1 MAAPSRGRVRD
12 VYLRLLGVI
21 FLAAFLSLLVQVRL
35 LLGREGLLPAATYV
49 DAIRRL
55 GFFAAPTVFWLD
67 ASDRALVGAAVAG
80 AILSFGLILNVA
92 PRWCLV
98 ALWALYVSFV
108 NVGQEFLSFQWD
120 NLLLEAA
127 FFTLFVTPRGFRPK
141 RPPEPHPIG
150 VFLMLWLV
158 FRMNFESGAAKL
170 LTGDPTWRNLTAMV
184 AYYETAPLPTWA
196 GWYAHQAPVWAQR
209 VSAGYTM
216 LVELVLAPLVW
227 GPARVRRIV
236 FAAIAAM
243 QAMIVLTSNY
253 GFFNYLT
260 LALALFVLDDRDF
273 GRITARLGRPLLPAP
288 PRVPSRARTALLGA
302 VAAILVPVS
311 VIPFLPFFRVSR
323 FARAERALDTVRSIN
338 AYHLFAHMTL
348 VRKEVVIEGSADGE
362 SWEPYEFRFKPG
374 DPSRPPPFVAPHQP
388 RVDFQLWFLLLGG
401 PPRALYFNRLLERL
415 LTMPATVAPLFARD
429 PFPETPPRLI
439 RVAFYRYRFTDA
451 ATRRATG
458 AWWSREP
465 LGYSRPL
472 AAGDVRGRP

>member
-1 MAAPSRGRVRD
+1 
-12 VYLRLLGVI
+12 
-21 FLAAFLSLLVQVRL
+21 
-35 LLGREGLLPAATYV
+35 
-49 DAIRRL
+49 
-55 GFFAAPTVFWLD
+55 
-67 ASDRALVGAAVAG
+67 
-80 AILSFGLILNVA
+80 
-92 PRWCLV
+92 
-98 ALWALYVSFV
+98 
-108 NVGQEFLSFQWD
+108 
-120 NLLLEAA
+120 
-127 FFTLFVTPRGFRPK
+127 
-141 RPPEPHPIG
+141 
-150 VFLMLWLV
+150 ML
-158 FRMNFESGAAKL
+158 
-170 LTGDPTWRNLTAMV
+170 T
-184 AYYETAPLPTWA
+184 
-196 GWYAHQAPVWAQR
+196 
-209 VSAGYTM
+209 
-216 LVELVLAPLVW
+216 PLVW

-236 FAAIAAM
+236 FAAMAAM
-243 QAMIVLTSNY
+243 QAMIVLTANY

-323 FARAERALDTVRSIN
+323 FARAERTLDTVRSIN